1 MAIPN
6 YHSEALCGKDY
17 DPDLWSYMCS
27 VERDKQRVMVYNIT
41 VAKKICDMCPVKMEC
56 LKEGLQ
62 EENLKTHQGEG
73 LIWGG
78 LLVSERAL
86 MLRLSPHSKI
96 VRQENILRKE
106 IKRQSAS
113 IGQ

>member
-6 YHSEALCGKDY
+6 YHREALCGKDY

-86 MLRLSPHSKI
+86 MLRLSPYSTI

-106 IKRQSAS
+106 IKRQSANM
-113 IGQ
+113 GQ

>member
-1 MAIPN
+1 MATPN
-6 YHSEALCGKDY
+6 YHSEALCGEGY
-17 DPDLWSYMCS
+17 DPDLWAYMS
-27 VERDKQRVMVYNIT
+27 SIERDKKRSMVYNIIA
-41 VAKKICDMCPVKMEC
+41 AKKICDMCPVKMEC

-78 LLVSERAL
+78 MLVSERAL
-86 MLRLSPHSKI
+86 MLRLSPYSRI
-96 VRQENILRKE
+96 IREENILRREVQK
-106 IKRQSAS
+106 QSAK

>member
-1 MAIPN
+1 
-6 YHSEALCGKDY
+6 
-17 DPDLWSYMCS
+17 
-27 VERDKQRVMVYNIT
+27 MVYNIT

-86 MLRLSPHSKI
+86 MLRISPYSRI
-96 VRQENILRKE
+96 VRDESILRREVQK
-106 IKRQSAS
+106 QSAK

>member
-6 YHSEALCGKDY
+6 YHSEAKCGEGY
-17 DPDLWSYMCS
+17 DPDLWAYMS
-27 VERDKQRVMVYNIT
+27 SIERDKKRSMVYNIIA
-41 VAKKICDMCPVKMEC
+41 AKKICDMCPVKMEC

-86 MLRLSPHSKI
+86 MLRLSPYSKI
-96 VRQENILRKE
+96 VRDENILRREVNK
-106 IKRQSAS
+106 QSAK

>member
-6 YHSEALCGKDY
+6 YHREALCGKDY

-96 VRQENILRKE
+96 IRQENILRKE

>member
-6 YHSEALCGKDY
+6 YHREALCGKDY
-17 DPDLWSYMCS
+17 DPDLWSYMS
-27 VERDKQRVMVYNIT
+27 SIERDKKRVMVYNIIT
-41 VAKKICDMCPVKMEC
+41 AKKICNECPVKMEC

-78 LLVSERAL
+78 MLVSERAL
-86 MLRLSPHSKI
+86 VLRISPYSRI
-96 VRQENILRKE
+96 VRDENILRREVQK
-106 IKRQSAS
+106 QSAK

>member
-6 YHSEALCGKDY
+6 YHREALCGKDY

-78 LLVSERAL
+78 MLVSERAL

-106 IKRQSAS
+106 IKRQSANM
-113 IGQ
+113 GQ

>member
-6 YHSEALCGKDY
+6 YHREALCGKDY

-96 VRQENILRKE
+96 IRQENILRKE
-106 IKRQSAS
+106 IKRHSAS

>member
-6 YHSEALCGKDY
+6 YHSKALCGKDY

-27 VERDKQRVMVYNIT
+27 IQRDKQRVMVYNII
-41 VAKKICDMCPVKMEC
+41 VAKKICDECPVKMEC

-62 EENLKTHQGEG
+62 KENLETHQGEG

-96 VRQENILRKE
+96 VRDESILRKE
-106 IKRQSAS
+106 VQKQSAK

>member
-1 MAIPN
+1 MATPN
-6 YHSEALCGKDY
+6 YHSEALCGQGY

-78 LLVSERAL
+78 MLVSERAL
-86 MLRLSPHSKI
+86 MLRLSPYSRI
-96 VRQENILRKE
+96 IREENILRREVQK
-106 IKRQSAS
+106 QSAK

>member
-27 VERDKQRVMVYNIT
+27 IERDKKRVMVYNII
-41 VAKKICDMCPVKMEC
+41 VAKKICDECPVKMEC

-78 LLVSERAL
+78 MLVSERAL
-86 MLRLSPHSKI
+86 MLRLSPYSTI

-106 IKRQSAS
+106 IKRQSAN